1 MKVAKSQYGPRYCN
15 ECHKESNGN
24 LYDVEI
30 GEFVSTICQE
40 CMKKLRKLIDK
51 QWREY
56 MEEIDN
62 F

>member
-1 MKVAKSQYGPRYCN
+1 MRVEKSQYRPIRCN
-15 ECHKESNGN
+15 ECHRERNGN

-30 GEFVSTICQE
+30 GEFVSTICPE

>member
-1 MKVAKSQYGPRYCN
+1 MKVVKSRYNMRRCN
-15 ECHKESNGN
+15 ECHNESNRN

-30 GEFVSTICQE
+30 GEFISTICPE

-51 QWREY
+51 QWSEY

>member
-1 MKVAKSQYGPRYCN
+1 MKVAKSQYGQRYCN

-30 GEFVSTICQE
+30 GEFVSTICTE
-40 CMKKLRKLIDK
+40 CMKKLRRLIDNE
-51 QWREY
+51 WREY

>member
-1 MKVAKSQYGPRYCN
+1 MKVVKSQYGPRRCN
-15 ECHKESNGN
+15 ECHKEDNGN

-30 GEFVSTICQE
+30 GEFVSTICPE